1 MRRRAAGRI
10 RNISGNK
17 SNNNLKPNV
26 TKLREL
32 LSFWEETKEKAV
44 DSSASCSPD
53 ERPNL
58 RQVGGIN
65 VQVQA
70 ALLHRGWC

>member
-32 LSFWEETKEKAV
+32 LSSWEETKEKAV

-53 ERPNL
+53 ERPN
-58 RQVGGIN
+58 
-65 VQVQA
+65 
-70 ALLHRGWC
+70 